1 MSRGLRSRSLVN
13 GELAGLLGSTR
24 CDDGDVKGGI
34 SEVAVAGGRQRA
46 NQANRS
52 LLAVLFAG
60 LTIGTVLRH
69 SKRHAERSKSSKSMR
84 LVNGNEAFRPGEEF
98 LDVDGMAIN
107 AHGGGVLHFNDS
119 YYWYGEIKSGA
130 TYL

>member
-13 GELAGLLGSTR
+13 GELAGLLRSTR

-34 SEVAVAGGRQRA
+34 SEVAGGRQRA
-46 NQANRS
+46 ANRS

>member
-34 SEVAVAGGRQRA
+34 SEVAGGRQRA

-69 SKRHAERSKSSKSMR
+69 SKRHAERSTSVMQ
-84 LVNGNEAFRPGEEF
+84 LVHGNEDFRPGEEF

>member
-1 MSRGLRSRSLVN
+1 
-13 GELAGLLGSTR
+13 
-24 CDDGDVKGGI
+24 
-34 SEVAVAGGRQRA
+34 
-46 NQANRS
+46 
-52 LLAVLFAG
+52 
-60 LTIGTVLRH
+60 
-69 SKRHAERSKSSKSMR
+69 MR

-107 AHGGGVLHFNDS
+107 AHGGVLHFNDS